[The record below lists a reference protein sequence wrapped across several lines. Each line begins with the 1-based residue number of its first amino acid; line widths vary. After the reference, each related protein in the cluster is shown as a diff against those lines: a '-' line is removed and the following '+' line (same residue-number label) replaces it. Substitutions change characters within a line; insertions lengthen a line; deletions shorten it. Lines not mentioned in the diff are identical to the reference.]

1 MDQDHAT
8 SKVEA
13 RFQEW
18 MAARGADPGRYW
30 AGYNLI
36 SAGQLLEALYSDS
49 LRGTGLTRDEWRIL
63 AMLELVRE
71 SEPRR
76 LAESLWLGRST
87 VVNAVTRLEKRGLVL
102 REPATNDR
110 RLVIVRITD
119 AGRRAADEGSRR
131 QAETINSLSWEIT
144 PEEQATVARLSRRLW
159 LANAQ
164 RVRKTLESSPRVG
177 EATV

>member
-1 MDQDHAT
+1 MIAFSLFPAKDLPHDDPPSTRSNPPSHARRAGLQRARAA
-8 SKVEA
+8 VDAAQEA
-13 RFQEW
+13 
-18 MAARGADPGRYW
+18 
-30 AGYNLI
+30 
-36 SAGQLLEALYSDS
+36 
-49 LRGTGLTRDEWRIL
+49 
-63 AMLELVRE
+63 
-71 SEPRR
+71 
-76 LAESLWLGRST
+76 LGRST

-119 AGRRAADEGSRR
+119 AGRQAADEGSRR

-144 PEEQATVARLSRRLW
+144 PEDQATVARLSRRLW